1 MEIPMIIYD
10 KDTNEAF
17 CEMVDK
23 KQDDVVMYIQTIET
37 LKEDKE

>member
-1 MEIPMIIYD
+1 MIKWN
-10 KDTNEAF
+10 KDTNEAS

-37 LKEDKE
+37 VKEDKE